1 MAGYWPH
8 SFCAFIYYD
17 FVRVN
22 KSANIFIMICLKFI
36 TSLSDVNVIDYSY
49 LSVIIVFKKK
59 NEVGLLTPVQV
70 LNKFVALFIS
80 SG

>member
-1 MAGYWPH
+1 
-8 SFCAFIYYD
+8 
-17 FVRVN
+17 
-22 KSANIFIMICLKFI
+22 MICLKFI

-49 LSVIIVFKKK
+49 LPVIIVLKKK
-59 NEVGLLTPVQV
+59 NKVALLTPVQV

>member
-1 MAGYWPH
+1 MELRN
-8 SFCAFIYYD
+8 YYSD
-17 FVRVN
+17 
-22 KSANIFIMICLKFI
+22 IFIMICLKFI

-49 LSVIIVFKKK
+49 LSVA
-59 NEVGLLTPVQV
+59 LLTPVQV

>member
-1 MAGYWPH
+1 
-8 SFCAFIYYD
+8 
-17 FVRVN
+17 
-22 KSANIFIMICLKFI
+22 MICLKFI

-49 LSVIIVFKKK
+49 LSVVKVFIK
-59 NEVGLLTPVQV
+59 NKVALLTPVQV